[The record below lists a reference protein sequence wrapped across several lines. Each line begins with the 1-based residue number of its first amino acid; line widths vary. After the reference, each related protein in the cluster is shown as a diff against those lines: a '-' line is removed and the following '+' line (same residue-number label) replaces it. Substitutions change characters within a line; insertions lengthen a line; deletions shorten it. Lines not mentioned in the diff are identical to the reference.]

1 MSRFVSPKMLPL
13 PSVHVRDVQ
22 RLLPASVRG
31 WVSGQS
37 QLAGAAAQRGQ
48 RSHAPGRVDE
58 AAQVREKTRSL
69 TKKGLLCLVNKQ
81 FPAL

>member
-1 MSRFVSPKMLPL
+1 MLPL

-22 RLLPASVRG
+22 RLLSASVRG
-31 WVSGQS
+31 CVSGQN

-58 AAQVREKTRSL
+58 AAQVREKTHSFI
-69 TKKGLLCLVNKQ
+69 KKFLLYLVNKQ